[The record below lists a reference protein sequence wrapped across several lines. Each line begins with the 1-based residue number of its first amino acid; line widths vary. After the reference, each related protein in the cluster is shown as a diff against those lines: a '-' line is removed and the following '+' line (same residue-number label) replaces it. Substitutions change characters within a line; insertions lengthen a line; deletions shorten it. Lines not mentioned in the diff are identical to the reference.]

1 MTTLTFVR
9 IFFVVICAFIGYYIG
24 EIYGQS
30 LLGVQIGLISAAVLI
45 LIESSLKRVSVRG
58 LSSMLFGLLLG
69 VVMANLLAEIITLLP
84 LSDIFHST
92 SRVILTVVFSYL
104 GAIMALRGKDEFN
117 IIIPYV
123 RFQRQDTKEGVI
135 LLDSS
140 AIIDGRIADIHKT
153 HFLAGRLVVPR
164 FVLQELQKIAD
175 SADDIKRQRGRRGL
189 EILHAM
195 QEDPK
200 VDVHIHEDDMK
211 ADQGVD
217 AKLVTLAKIMDAK
230 ICTTDFNLA
239 QSAALQGI
247 AILNVHSLIHAVK
260 SVIFTGEEM
269 SVRLVKEGKE
279 PDQAVAYMEDGTM
292 IVVSDARALIGQT
305 VRVTVNSVLNTQAG
319 KMIFAKLMS

>member
-1 MTTLTFVR
+1 
-9 IFFVVICAFIGYYIG
+9 
-24 EIYGQS
+24 
-30 LLGVQIGLISAAVLI
+30 
-45 LIESSLKRVSVRG
+45 
-58 LSSMLFGLLLG
+58 
-69 VVMANLLAEIITLLP
+69 
-84 LSDIFHST
+84 
-92 SRVILTVVFSYL
+92 
-104 GAIMALRGKDEFN
+104 
-117 IIIPYV
+117 
-123 RFQRQDTKEGVI
+123 
-135 LLDSS
+135 
-140 AIIDGRIADIHKT
+140 
-153 HFLAGRLVVPR
+153 
-164 FVLQELQKIAD
+164 
-175 SADDIKRQRGRRGL
+175 
-189 EILHAM
+189 
-195 QEDPK
+195 
-200 VDVHIHEDDMK
+200 
-211 ADQGVD
+211 GVD